1 MNFQEFSFLLISI
14 LASVSGQLFLKLGA
28 LKLTQS
34 TSNSILERIIN
45 IALTS
50 ELIVGLACYGLGAIF
65 YILVLTRVSLSVA
78 SPSAS
83 LVYVFS
89 VLLGYFVFKEDIPL
103 SRAIGLGLIVCGV
116 ILVIWK
122 R

>member
-28 LKLTQS
+28 LKLTES
-34 TSNSILERIIN
+34 TSNSILDRIIN

-50 ELIVGLACYGLGAIF
+50 ELIFGLACYGLGAIF
-65 YILVLTRVSLSVA
+65 YILVLTRVNLSVA
-78 SPSAS
+78 SPAAS

-103 SRAIGLGLIVCGV
+103 SRAIGLGLIVFGV